1 MSNAV
6 WQTIGG
12 FPSFVLY
19 ILIVVLLSR
28 TRGSADTGK
37 KSYFLHASMA
47 AMMLSFIGSSLWH
60 FRYPSPNTDQLIAFS
75 HIHSVVNGSAYLLL
89 LYGIAQLILGTD
101 TKKIRANQNVFVTV
115 LLTFFTAGF
124 YTPYWYI
131 KQHLTIRSAGNDIIL
146 LSASMA
152 VYFYTT
158 VQNITSFKLS
168 DPPFSPILF
177 PVLLILTTGLGIISA
192 LLLRQ
197 KLLNFYQARIEINL
211 FLTLLFGVF
220 YLQYKINTVT
230 DEYEAQDS
238 YILDEGAKSPEDTE
252 QP

>member
-12 FPSFVLY
+12 LPFFILY
-19 ILIVVLLSR
+19 ILVFVVLSR
-28 TRGSADTGK
+28 ARNSAYTGS
-37 KSYFLHASMA
+37 KSYFLYVSTAV
-47 AMMLSFIGSSLWH
+47 MMISLIGSSLWH
-60 FRYPSPNTDQLIAFS
+60 LKYPSPSTDRLIAFS
-75 HIHSVVNGSAYLLL
+75 HTHSVVNGSAYLLL
-89 LYGIAQLILGTD
+89 LYGIVQLILSTN
-101 TKKIRANQNVFVTV
+101 TENLQANQNVFVTV

-131 KQHLTIRSAGNDIIL
+131 KQNLKIRSAGNEIIL

-158 VQNITSFKLS
+158 VQTITSFKLS
-168 DPPFSPILF
+168 PPPFNPALF
-177 PVLLILTTGLGIISA
+177 PVLLVLTTGLGIISA

-197 KLLNFYQARIEINL
+197 KLLKFHGDKIEINL

-220 YLQYKINTVT
+220 YLQYKINTVS
-230 DEYEAQDS
+230 DEHEARES
-238 YILDEGAKSPEDTE
+238 YVLDEGAKSL
-252 QP
+252 